1 MGEPRKT
8 GGERKN
14 KRKGAKNVEGGGGG
28 VGANK
33 KGIGRR
39 RGREEGKKRK
49 RRKQRFDFWNGR
61 LSFKC
66 LSLSS
71 SRKARLSSV
80 FFQPKLLL
88 IRDSTVSLFF

>member
-1 MGEPRKT
+1 MGEPRKI

-14 KRKGAKNVEGGGGG
+14 KRKGAKNVEGG
-28 VGANK
+28 ANK

-39 RGREEGKKRK
+39 GRKEEKKRK

-80 FFQPKLLL
+80 FCQPKLLL
-88 IRDSTVSLFF
+88 ISDSTVSLFF